1 METLNNALLK
11 RIADNIRVLA
21 VAMPETAKSGH
32 PGGAMGG
39 ADFMALLYTEFLNF
53 DPSDM
58 AWPHRDRFFQDAGH
72 LSSMMYGTLSLF
84 GKYTMDELARFRQW
98 DSPTPGHPERDVLRG
113 LENTSGPL
121 GQGHVMGAGA
131 AIAERVISDRFGSWT
146 DHKTVCYITD
156 GGVQE
161 EASQGVGR
169 IAGHLGLSNLIMF
182 YDSNDVQLSHMTA
195 DTMSED
201 TAKKYEAWG
210 WAVETVDGHDFDQ
223 MRAALKRAWAR
234 TDKPTF
240 IVGRTIMGRG
250 ALRKDGTKFEG
261 SPKLHGNPLSKSEA
275 CYETTLAGLGCD
287 LPAEPFRIFADV
299 REAMDKV
306 IAAKTAKVAAQK
318 KAEAEWAGKN
328 PGLAKKLASWFK
340 GELPQ
345 LDWSAVPQKGG
356 EATRAASRNVLE
368 YLSGKVENL
377 IVMSADLADSDY
389 TEGFLK
395 KTRIFRKGDFS
406 GSFLQAGVSELT
418 MAGIMNGIALH
429 GGLIPVGGTFFVFSD
444 FQKPALRLAALQEAK
459 VIFLWSH
466 DAFRVGE
473 DGPTHQPIEQEAQL
487 RLLERINNLEGKRS
501 FLALRPGDASE
512 TTVAWKLALE
522 AHGPSSIVLT
532 RQPVAELPAVS
543 GKQDDRFAETVA
555 HMDKGAYV
563 VVETDGTPDLTLL
576 ANGSEVSLLV
586 EGAKKLTE
594 KGLKVRV
601 VSAPS
606 EGLFLGQTD
615 AYRES
620 VVPYGAPV
628 LGWTAGEP
636 STLRNLVGALGTVY
650 GMTRFGGSAPFAVL
664 DEKFGYTADNVVK
677 VAGEYLTAYKAN
689 VKKIAALAS

>member
-1 METLNNALLK
+1 MESLNNALLK

-39 ADFMALLYTEFLNF
+39 ADFMALLYTEFLRF

-84 GKYTMDELARFRQW
+84 GKYSMQELAAFRQW
-98 DSPTPGHPERDVLRG
+98 DSPTPGHPERDVKRG

-131 AIAERVISDRFGSWT
+131 AIAERKLAATFGEWSA
-146 DHKTVCYITD
+146 HKTVCYITD
-156 GGVQE
+156 GGIQE

-182 YDSNDVQLSHMTA
+182 YDSNDVQLSHLTK

-240 IVGRTIMGRG
+240 ILGKTVMGKG
-250 ALRKDGTKFEG
+250 AVKADATPYEG
-261 SPKLHGNPLSKSEA
+261 SPKLHGNPISKSEA
-275 CYETTLAGLGCD
+275 SYEKTIESLGGN
-287 LPAEPFRIFADV
+287 PADPFRIFPDV
-299 REAMDKV
+299 AEAMETV
-306 IAAKTAKVAAQK
+306 IAAKTAAAAAAK

-328 PGLAKKLASWFK
+328 PELAKKLAFWLSGK
-340 GELPQ
+340 LPEI
-345 LDWSAVPQKGG
+345 DWSQVPQKGG
-356 EATRAASRNVLE
+356 EATRAASKNVLE
-368 YLSGKVENL
+368 YLAGKVENL
-377 IVMSADLADSDY
+377 VVMSADLADSDY

-395 KTRIFRKGDFS
+395 KTTIFRKGDFS
-406 GSFLQAGVSELT
+406 GSFLQAGVAELT

-512 TTVAWKLALE
+512 TTIAWKLALE
-522 AHGPSSIVLT
+522 AHVPAGIVLT
-532 RQPVAELPAVS
+532 RQPVSELPAV
-543 GKQDDRFAETVA
+543 KENRFAETA
-555 HMDKGAYV
+555 AGMPKGAYV
-563 VVETDGTPDLTLL
+563 VVDADKPDLILL
-576 ANGSEVSLLV
+576 ANGSEASLLV
-586 EGAKKLTE
+586 EGAKKLAE

-606 EGLFLGQTD
+606 EGLFREQAQ

-620 VVPYGAPV
+620 VIPYGAPV

-636 STLRNLVGALGTVY
+636 STLASLVGPLGKVY
-650 GMTRFGGSAPFAVL
+650 GMGRFGASAPFKVL

-677 VAGEYLTAYKAN
+677 VAEEYLAEYKAN
-689 VKKIAALAS
+689 VKKIAALA

>member
-1 METLNNALLK
+1 MQSLDNALLK

-39 ADFMALLYTEFLNF
+39 ADFMALLYTEFLDF
-53 DPSDM
+53 DPNDM
-58 AWPHRDRFFQDAGH
+58 TWPHRDRFFQDAGH

-84 GKYTMDELARFRQW
+84 GKYTMQELSQFRQW
-98 DSPTPGHPERDVLRG
+98 DSPTPGHPERDVKRG

-121 GQGHVMGAGA
+121 GQGHVMGCGA
-131 AIAERVISDRFGSWT
+131 AIAERKLAATFGEWSA
-146 DHKTVCYITD
+146 HKTVCYITD
-156 GGVQE
+156 GGIQE

-182 YDSNDVQLSHMTA
+182 YDSNDVQLSHMTK

-210 WAVETVDGHDFDQ
+210 WAVETVDGHDYDQ

-240 IVGRTIMGRG
+240 ILGKTIMGRG
-250 ALRKDGTKFEG
+250 ALRKDGSKYEG

-275 CYETTLAGLGCD
+275 CYETTLKGLGCVSAD
-287 LPAEPFRIFADV
+287 DPFQVFPDV
-299 REAMDKV
+299 KETMDKV
-306 IAAKTAKVAAQK
+306 IAAKAAKAAESK
-318 KAEAEWAGKN
+318 KKEAEWAAKN
-328 PGLAKKLASWFK
+328 PDEAKRLASWLS
-340 GELPQ
+340 GGLPKI
-345 LDWSAVPQKGG
+345 DWSAVPQKGG
-356 EATRAASRNVLE
+356 EATRAASKNVLE
-368 YLSGKVENL
+368 HLAGKVENL
-377 IVMSADLADSDY
+377 VVMSADLADSDY

-395 KTRIFRKGDFS
+395 KTTIFRKGDFS

-459 VIFLWSH
+459 AIFLWSH

-522 AHGPSSIVLT
+522 AHGPAAIVLT
-532 RQPVAELPAVS
+532 RQPVGELPAVK
-543 GKQDDRFAETVA
+543 GDRFGEALA
-555 HMDKGAYV
+555 NMGKGAYV
-563 VVETDGTPDLTLL
+563 VVDAAKPDLILL
-576 ANGSEVSLLV
+576 ANGSEASLLV
-586 EGAKKLTE
+586 EGAKKLSE

-606 EGLFLGQTD
+606 EGLFRGQPAD
-615 AYRES
+615 YRES

-636 STLRNLVGALGTVY
+636 STLWGLVGPLGKVY
-650 GMTRFGGSAPFAVL
+650 GMTRFGASAPFKVL

-677 VAGEYLTAYKAN
+677 VAEEYLAEYKAN
-689 VKKIAALAS
+689 VKKVAALA

>member
-1 METLNNALLK
+1 LETLNNALLK

-39 ADFMALLYTEFLNF
+39 ADFMALVYAEFLNF

-58 AWPHRDRFFQDAGH
+58 AWPHRDRFYQDAGH
-72 LSSMMYGTLSLF
+72 LSSMMYATLSLF
-84 GKYTMDELARFRQW
+84 GKYTMNELSQFRQW
-98 DSPTPGHPERDVLRG
+98 ESPTPGHPERDVLRG

-121 GQGHVMGAGA
+121 GQGHVMGCGA
-131 AIAERVISDRFGSWT
+131 AIAERKLSAKFGPWL

-156 GGVQE
+156 GGIQE

-182 YDSNDVQLSHMTA
+182 YDSNDVQLSHMTS

-201 TAKKYEAWG
+201 TALKYQAWG
-210 WAVETVDGHDFDQ
+210 WAVETVNGHDFDE

-240 IVGRTIMGRG
+240 ILGKTIMGRG
-250 ALRKDGTKFEG
+250 AIKLDGTKYEG
-261 SPKLHGNPLSKSEA
+261 SPKLHGNPISKSEA
-275 CYETTLAGLGCD
+275 SYDSTLKGLGCVD
-287 LPAEPFRIFADV
+287 SSAPFQIFPDV
-299 REAMDKV
+299 QETMDKV
-306 IAAKTAKVAAQK
+306 IAAKIAKAAASK
-318 KAEAEWAGKN
+318 KTGAAWAANN
-328 PGLAKKLASWFK
+328 PEDAAKLTSWFSGK
-340 GELPQ
+340 LPAI
-345 LDWSAVPQKGG
+345 DWSAVPQKGG
-356 EATRAASRNVLE
+356 EATRAASKNVLE
-368 YLSGKVENL
+368 YLYGKVENL
-377 IVMSADLADSDY
+377 VVMSADLADSDY
-389 TEGFLK
+389 TEGYLK
-395 KTRIFRKGDFS
+395 KTTIFKKGDFS
-406 GSFLQAGVSELT
+406 GSFFQAGVAELT

-444 FQKPALRLAALQEAK
+444 FQKPALRLAALQETK

-487 RLLERINNLEGKRS
+487 RLLERLKNLEGKRS

-512 TTVAWKLALE
+512 TTIAWKLALE

-532 RQPVAELPAVS
+532 RQPVGELPATS
-543 GKQDDRFAETVA
+543 GNRFADTEKG
-555 HMDKGAYV
+555 MPKGAYV
-563 VVETDGTPDLTLL
+563 VADCDGKPDLILL
-576 ANGSEVSLLV
+576 ANGSEASLLI
-586 EGAKKLTE
+586 EGGKKLTE
-594 KGLKVRV
+594 KGLKIRV

-606 EGLFLGQTD
+606 EGLFRDQTE

-620 VVPYGAPV
+620 VVSYGAPV

-636 STLRNLVGALGTVY
+636 STLRNLVGPMGKVY
-650 GMTRFGGSAPFAVL
+650 GMTRFGASAPFTVL
-664 DEKFGYTADNVVK
+664 DQKFGYTAENVVK
-677 VAGEYLTAYKAN
+677 VAEEYLAEYKAN
-689 VKKIAALAS
+689 VKKIAALA

>member
-1 METLNNALLK
+1 LQTLDNALLK
-11 RIADNIRVLA
+11 RIADNIRVLS
-21 VAMPETAKSGH
+21 VSMPEKAKSGH

-39 ADFMALLYTEFLNF
+39 ADFMALVYAEFLNF

-72 LSSMMYGTLSLF
+72 LSAMMYGTLSLF
-84 GKYTMDELARFRQW
+84 GKYSMAELANFRQW

-131 AIAERVISDRFGSWT
+131 AIAERKLAATFGEWT
-146 DHKTVCYITD
+146 AHKTVCYITD
-156 GGVQE
+156 GGIQE

-182 YDSNDVQLSHMTA
+182 YDSNDVQLSHLTK

-201 TAKKYEAWG
+201 TAMKYEAWG
-210 WAVETVDGHDFDQ
+210 WAVETVDGHDFDA

-240 IVGRTIMGRG
+240 ILGKTVMGKG
-250 ALRKDGTKFEG
+250 AVKADGAKYEG
-261 SPKLHGNPLSKSEA
+261 SPKLHGNPISKSEA
-275 CYETTLAGLGCD
+275 SYEATITALGGN
-287 LPAEPFRIFADV
+287 PADPFQIFPDV
-299 REAMDKV
+299 QAAMDKV
-306 IAAKTAKVAAQK
+306 IAAKIATAAASKKVG
-318 KAEAEWAGKN
+318 AEWAAKN
-328 PGLAKKLASWFK
+328 PEAAKKMASWFK
-340 GELPQ
+340 GELPK
-345 LDWSAVPQKGG
+345 LDWSQVPQKGG
-356 EATRAASRNVLE
+356 EATRAASKNVLE
-368 YLSGKVENL
+368 FLHGKVENL
-377 IVMSADLADSDY
+377 VVMSADLADSDY

-395 KTRIFRKGDFS
+395 KTTIFKKGDFS
-406 GSFLQAGVSELT
+406 GSFLQAGVAELT

-522 AHGPSSIVLT
+522 SHVPACIVLT
-532 RQPVAELPAVS
+532 RQPVGELPAVKS
-543 GKQDDRFAETVA
+543 ARFAETEA
-555 HMDKGAYV
+555 NMPKGAYV
-563 VVETDGTPDLTLL
+563 VVDADKPDLILL
-576 ANGSEVSLLV
+576 ANGSEASLLV
-586 EGAKKLTE
+586 EGAKKLAE

-606 EGLFLGQTD
+606 EGLFRDQSA

-620 VVPYGAPV
+620 VIPYGSAV

-636 STLRNLVGALGTVY
+636 STLWGLVGALGKVY
-650 GMTRFGGSAPFAVL
+650 GMSRFGASAPFTVL
-664 DEKFGYTADNVVK
+664 DQKFGYTADNVVK
-677 VAGEYLTAYKAN
+677 VAEEYLAEYKAN
-689 VKKIAALAS
+689 VKKIAALA

>member
-1 METLNNALLK
+1 MTALDNKTLK

-21 VAMPETAKSGH
+21 ASMPEKAKSGH

-39 ADFMALLYTEFLNF
+39 ADFMALVYTEFLNF
-53 DPSDM
+53 DPQDM
-58 AWPHRDRFFQDAGH
+58 SWAHRDRFFQDAGH

-84 GKYTMDELARFRQW
+84 GKYSMDELANFRQW
-98 DSPTPGHPERDVLRG
+98 ESPTPGHPERDVPRG

-121 GQGHVMGAGA
+121 GQGHVMAAGA
-131 AIAERVISDRFGSWT
+131 AIAERVLSARFGNWL
-146 DHKTVCYITD
+146 DHKTVAYITD
-156 GGVQE
+156 GGIQE

-182 YDSNDVQLSHMTA
+182 YDSNDVQLSHMTK

-240 IVGRTIMGRG
+240 LLAKTIMGRG
-250 ALRKDGTKFEG
+250 AVKADGTPYEG

-275 CYETTLAGLGCD
+275 SFEKTIENLGGD
-287 LPAEPFRIFADV
+287 PANPFVIFPDV
-299 REAMDKV
+299 KEAMDKV
-306 IAAKTAKVAAQK
+306 IAAKISAAAASKKVG
-318 KAEAEWAGKN
+318 AEWAAKN
-328 PGLAKKLASWFK
+328 AEQAKKLESWFK
-340 GELPQ
+340 GELPAI
-345 LDWSAVPQKGG
+345 DWSAVPQKGG
-356 EATRAASRNVLE
+356 EATRAASKNVLE
-368 YLSGKVENL
+368 YLAGKVENL
-377 IVMSADLADSDY
+377 VVMSADLADSDY

-395 KTRIFRKGDFS
+395 KTSIFKKGDFS
-406 GSFLQAGVSELT
+406 GAFLQAGVAELT

-487 RLLERINNLEGKRS
+487 RLLERLQNLEGKRA

-522 AHGPSSIVLT
+522 AHGPAAIVLT
-532 RQPVAELPAVS
+532 RQPVAELPPVS
-543 GKQDDRFAETVA
+543 GDRFKETVDG
-555 HMDKGAYV
+555 MSKGAYV
-563 VVETDGTPDLTLL
+563 VVEADKPDLVLL
-576 ANGSEVSLLV
+576 ANGSEASLLV
-586 EGAKKLTE
+586 EGAEKLKA

-606 EGLFLGQTD
+606 EGLFREQTE
-615 AYRES
+615 AYREK

-636 STLRNLVGALGTVY
+636 STLRNLVGPLGKVY
-650 GMTRFGGSAPFAVL
+650 GMSRFGASAPFKVL

-677 VAGEYLTAYKAN
+677 VAEEYLAEYKAN
-689 VKKIAALAS
+689 VKKIAALGV

>member
-1 METLNNALLK
+1 MALDNALLK

-58 AWPHRDRFFQDAGH
+58 SWPHRDRFFQDAGH

-84 GKYTMDELARFRQW
+84 GKYSMQELSQFRQW
-98 DSPTPGHPERDVLRG
+98 ESPTPGHPERDVKRG

-131 AIAERVISDRFGSWT
+131 AIAERVLSDRFGAWT

-156 GGVQE
+156 GGVEE

-182 YDSNDVQLSHMTA
+182 YDANEVQLSHMVK
-195 DTMSED
+195 DTMTED

-210 WAVETVDGHDFDQ
+210 WAVETVDGHDFDA

-240 IVGRTIMGRG
+240 ILGRTIMGRG
-250 ALRKDGTKFEG
+250 AIKADGTKYEG
-261 SPKLHGNPLSKSEA
+261 SPKLHGNPISKSEA
-275 CYETTLAGLGCD
+275 NYEATLKLLGCAD
-287 LPAEPFRIFADV
+287 CAAPFAIFDDV
-299 REAMDKV
+299 KAVMDKV
-306 IAAKTAKVAAQK
+306 IAEKTAKVASLK
-318 KAEAEWAGKN
+318 KAEKDWAAQN
-328 PGLAKKLASWFK
+328 PELAKKLASWLK
-340 GELPQ
+340 GELPK

-356 EATRAASRNVLE
+356 EATRAASKNVLE
-368 YLSGKVENL
+368 YLHGKVENL
-377 IVMSADLADSDY
+377 VVMSADLADSDY

-395 KTRIFRKGDFS
+395 KTKIFRKGDFS
-406 GSFLQAGVSELT
+406 GSFLQAGVAELT

-444 FQKPALRLAALQEAK
+444 FQKPAIRLAALQEAK

-473 DGPTHQPIEQEAQL
+473 DGPTHEPIEQEAQL
-487 RLLERINNLEGKRS
+487 RLLERLNNLEGKRS

-512 TTVAWKLALE
+512 TTIAWKLALE
-522 AHGPSSIVLT
+522 AHGPSSLVLT
-532 RQPVAELPAVS
+532 RQPVAELPPTS
-543 GKQDDRFAETVA
+543 NSRFEDASKG
-555 HMDKGAYV
+555 MPKGAYV
-563 VVETDGTPDLTLL
+563 VVDCEGKPDLILL
-576 ANGSEVSLLV
+576 ANGSEASLLV
-586 EGAKKLTE
+586 EGAEKLKA

-606 EGLFLGQTD
+606 EGLFRDQTES
-615 AYRES
+615 YRDS
-620 VVPYGAPV
+620 VTPFGLPV

-636 STLRNLVGALGTVY
+636 STLRNLVGPLGKVY
-650 GMTRFGGSAPFAVL
+650 GMTRFGASAPFKVL

-677 VAGEYLTAYKAN
+677 VAEEYLAEYKAN
-689 VKKIAALAS
+689 VKKIVALA

>member
-1 METLNNALLK
+1 MENLNNAVLK

-39 ADFMALLYTEFLNF
+39 ADFMALAYTEFLNF

-84 GKYTMDELARFRQW
+84 GKYSMAELANFRQW
-98 DSPTPGHPERDVLRG
+98 DSPTPGHPEREVVRG

-131 AIAERVISDRFGSWT
+131 AIAERVLSNRFGPWL
-146 DHKTVCYITD
+146 DHKTVMYITD
-156 GGVQE
+156 GGIEE

-182 YDSNDVQLSHMTA
+182 YDSNNVQLSHMVT
-195 DTMSED
+195 DTMTEN
-201 TAKKYEAWG
+201 TALKYEAWG
-210 WAVETVDGHDFDQ
+210 WAVETVDGHDFDA

-240 IVGRTIMGRG
+240 IVGKTIMGRG
-250 ALRKDGTKFEG
+250 AVKADGTPYEG

-275 CYETTLAGLGCD
+275 SYPKTIETLGGD
-287 LPAEPFRIFADV
+287 PAAPFQIFPDV
-299 REAMDKV
+299 QAAMDKV
-306 IAAKTAKVAAQK
+306 IAAKVAHVAIAKKKESEWAAQNPELSK
-318 KAEAEWAGKN
+318 KM
-328 PGLAKKLASWFK
+328 ASWFA
-340 GELPQ
+340 GELPKI
-345 LDWSAVPQKGG
+345 DWSAVPQKGG
-356 EATRAASRNVLE
+356 EATRAASKNVLE
-368 YLSGKVENL
+368 YIYGKIENL
-377 IVMSADLADSDY
+377 VVMSADLADSDY

-395 KTRIFRKGDFS
+395 KTTIFKKGDFS
-406 GSFLQAGVSELT
+406 GSFFQAGVAELT

-487 RLLERINNLEGKRS
+487 RLLERLNNLEGKRS

-522 AHGPSSIVLT
+522 AHGPASIVLT
-532 RQPVAELPAVS
+532 RQPVAELPATS
-543 GKQDDRFAETVA
+543 DNRFADTEKG
-555 HMDKGAYV
+555 MPKGAYV
-563 VVETDGTPDLTLL
+563 IADCAGKPDLILL
-576 ANGSEVSLLV
+576 ANGSEASLLI
-586 EGAKKLTE
+586 EGGKKLTE

-606 EGLFLGQTD
+606 EGLFRDQTE

-620 VVPYGAPV
+620 VVSYGAPV

-636 STLRNLVGALGTVY
+636 STLRNLVGPLGKVY
-650 GMTRFGGSAPFAVL
+650 GMTRFGASAPFTVL
-664 DEKFGYTADNVVK
+664 DQKFGFTAENVVK
-677 VAGEYLTAYKAN
+677 VAEEYLAEYKAN
-689 VKKIAALAS
+689 VKNIAALV

>member
-1 METLNNALLK
+1 LETMNNAVLK

-58 AWPHRDRFFQDAGH
+58 SWPHRDRFFQDAGH

-84 GKYTMDELARFRQW
+84 GKYSMQELSQFRQW
-98 DSPTPGHPERDVLRG
+98 DSPTPGHPERDVKRG

-121 GQGHVMGAGA
+121 GQGHVMGCGA
-131 AIAERVISDRFGSWT
+131 AIAERVLSDRFGAWT

-156 GGVQE
+156 GGIEE

-182 YDSNDVQLSHMTA
+182 YDSNNVQLSHMVT
-195 DTMSED
+195 DTMTEN
-201 TAKKYEAWG
+201 TAMKYEAWG
-210 WAVETVDGHDFDQ
+210 WAVETVDGHDYDAL
-223 MRAALKRAWAR
+223 RAALKRAWAR

-240 IVGRTIMGRG
+240 IVGKTIMGRG
-250 ALRKDGTKFEG
+250 AIKADGTPYEG

-275 CYETTLAGLGCD
+275 NYEATLKLMGCAD
-287 LPAEPFRIFADV
+287 CGSPFAIFDDVKAE
-299 REAMDKV
+299 MDKV
-306 IAAKTAKVAAQK
+306 IAAKTAKAAAAK
-318 KAEAEWAGKN
+318 KAEAEWAAKN
-328 PGLAKKLASWFK
+328 PELAKKMATWLK
-340 GELPQ
+340 GELPK

-356 EATRAASRNVLE
+356 EATRAASKNVLE
-368 YLSGKVENL
+368 FLAGKVENL
-377 IVMSADLADSDY
+377 VVMSADLADSDY

-395 KTRIFRKGDFS
+395 KTTIFKKGDFS
-406 GSFLQAGVSELT
+406 GSFFQAGVAELT

-444 FQKPALRLAALQEAK
+444 FQKP
-459 VIFLWSH
+459 
-466 DAFRVGE
+466 
-473 DGPTHQPIEQEAQL
+473 THQPIEQEAQL
-487 RLLERINNLEGKRS
+487 RLLERLNNLEGKRS

-532 RQPVAELPAVS
+532 RQPVGELPALAS
-543 GKQDDRFAETVA
+543 AGNRFADTEKG
-555 HMDKGAYV
+555 MPKGAYV
-563 VVETDGTPDLTLL
+563 VVDCEGKPDLILL
-576 ANGSEVSLLV
+576 ANGSEASLLV
-586 EGAKKLTE
+586 EGGKKLTE
-594 KGLKVRV
+594 KGLKIRV

-606 EGLFLGQTD
+606 EGLFRDQTE

-620 VVPYGAPV
+620 VVSYGAPV

-636 STLRNLVGALGTVY
+636 STLRNLVGPMGKVY
-650 GMTRFGGSAPFAVL
+650 GMTRFGASAPFTVL
-664 DEKFGYTADNVVK
+664 DQKFGYTADNVVK
-677 VAGEYLTAYKAN
+677 EAEAYLAEYKAN
-689 VKKIAALAS
+689 VKKIAALA